1 MLIYSG
7 CRVIFLL
14 FNPALA
20 ENHSLSE
27 LIVVMLAGLRFDAFS
42 VIIMNTLIIFM
53 HFLPAGIFNR
63 PLFQRTLKSV
73 FYLCNIPA
81 ILFNLIDSIYFSYTR
96 KRTTSDF
103 FTSEMAT
110 DLRFNIASY
119 LSDFWYMLLILAVLL
134 IIIEILYRKVKTIKP
149 DNWYI
154 YLTGVVITL
163 FLSVIGIRG
172 GLQFKP
178 ISMQSAARYASQE
191 LIPAVLNTPFSIIK
205 TRDQEKLPE
214 TIFMD
219 QKKADQLFP
228 VVQKFQHDSL
238 HKMNVVI
245 LIMESF
251 SKEYCGFLNNGNG
264 YTQFLDSLSRS
275 ALVYINSFANSKRS
289 IEGIPAIVAS
299 MPHLMD
305 ESFISSAYNTNYISA
320 IAHLLK
326 PYNYTS
332 YFFHGG
338 HNGTMGF
345 ENFSSLAGY
354 QKYYGMNEY
363 DGPQSDYDGNW
374 GIYDEPFFMF
384 MKRKLDTTKEPFTS
398 AFFSLSSHHPYT
410 IPANLRNQF
419 QKGRNPVYESIEY
432 ADYALKQ
439 FFMEAQKSSWY
450 NNTLFIITADHTGPA
465 LTTEATTSKG
475 AFEIPLIFYAP
486 SDTLLKG
493 IRSDVA
499 QHIDIVPTILD
510 YLHFNKTFSAFGH
523 SLLSDNNRFAIT
535 YINNIYQGIDSN
547 YVLLMDGETGNSMG
561 YYNYRKDP
569 LLQNKMDTLNSVT
582 SNLHEQTQ
590 AALQQY
596 RLHLKNNDLK

>member
-1 MLIYSG
+1 
-7 CRVIFLL
+7 
-14 FNPALA
+14 
-20 ENHSLSE
+20 
-27 LIVVMLAGLRFDAFS
+27 
-42 VIIMNTLIIFM
+42 M
-53 HFLPAGIFNR
+53 HFLPANMFNSNTY
-63 PLFQRTLKSV
+63 QRALKTV

-81 ILFNLIDSIYFSYTR
+81 ILFNLIDCIYFSYTR
-96 KRTTSDF
+96 KRTTGDF

-110 DLRFNIASY
+110 DLRFNIVSY
-119 LSDFWYMLLILAVLL
+119 VADFWYMLIILVVF
-134 IIIEILYRKVKTIKP
+134 IVIIEILYRKVKAIKP
-149 DNWYI
+149 EKWYI
-154 YLTGVVITL
+154 YITGVVLTL

-172 GLQFKP
+172 GFQFKP
-178 ISMQSAARYASQE
+178 ISMQTAARYASQE

-205 TRDQEKLPE
+205 TRDQDKLPE
-214 TIFMD
+214 TIFME

-228 VVQKFQHDSL
+228 VSQKFQHDSL
-238 HKMNVVI
+238 RKMNVII

-264 YTQFLDSLSRS
+264 YTPFLDSLSKS
-275 ALVYINSFANSKRS
+275 GLVFINTYANSKRS

-326 PYNYTS
+326 PYSYTS

-363 DGPQSDYDGNW
+363 DGPKGDYDGNW
-374 GIYDEPFFMF
+374 GIYDEPFFKF
-384 MKRKLDTTKEPFTS
+384 MKRKLDTSKEPFST
-398 AFFSLSSHHPYT
+398 AFFTLSSHHPYT
-410 IPANLRNQF
+410 IPGNLKKRF

-432 ADYALKQ
+432 ADYALQQ
-439 FFMEAQKSSWY
+439 FFHEAQKSSWY
-450 NNTLFIITADHTGPA
+450 KNTLFIITADHTGPA
-465 LTTEATTSKG
+465 LTPEATTSKG
-475 AFEIPLIFYAP
+475 AFEIPLLFYAP

-493 IRSDVA
+493 IRTDIA
-499 QHIDIVPTILD
+499 QHIDIVPSILD
-510 YLHFNKTFSAFGH
+510 YLHYNKSFSAFGH
-523 SLLSDNNRFAIT
+523 SLFDNNNRFAIN

-547 YVLLMDGETGNSMG
+547 YVLLMDGETGSNMG
-561 YYNYRKDP
+561 YYDYRKDP
-569 LLQNKMDTLNSVT
+569 LLQHKMDTLNS
-582 SNLHEQTQ
+582 SAFKLLEQTK